1 MGKIWIKSLSVV
13 LPGVYAT
20 SGTGTSAVIDLDDLP
35 EGDIVIEL
43 HAAKTVAESGDSMA
57 SAWMHAD
64 SPAGPFTDSGLLF
77 TAVGETVDVLDSLP
91 VDRSIVKR
99 YGKFVP
105 DIDGAT
111 PLLYFGVS
119 LTAFLHHAD

>member
-13 LPGVYAT
+13 LPGVYAS
-20 SGTGTSAVIDLDDLP
+20 SGAGTSAVIDLDELP

-43 HAAKTVAESGDSMA
+43 HAAKAAAESGDSMA

-64 SPAGPFTDSGLLF
+64 AAAGPFTDSGLLF
-77 TAVGETVDVLDSLP
+77 TAVGEDADVLDSLP
-91 VDRSIVKR
+91 LDRSVVKR

-105 DIDGAT
+105 DIDGDT
-111 PLLYFGVS
+111 PAIAFGVT
-119 LTAFLHHAD
+119 LTAFLKHAS